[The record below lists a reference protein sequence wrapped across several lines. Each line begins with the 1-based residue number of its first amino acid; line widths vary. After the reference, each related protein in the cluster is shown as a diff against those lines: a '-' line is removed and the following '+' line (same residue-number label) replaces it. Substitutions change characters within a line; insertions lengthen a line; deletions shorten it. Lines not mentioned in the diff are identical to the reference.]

1 MPTISLKTSNLLSN
15 MDTRRVFEAVVQP
28 RTISFRDLRRNL
40 PTQNLTQS
48 IQLLKDADLIAEKP
62 AIIDDFNT
70 LYVTATGLNVAQ
82 ALRSTGLKL

>member
-62 AIIDDFNT
+62 AIIGDFNT
-70 LYVTATGLNVAQ
+70 FYVTATGLNVAQ
-82 ALRSTGLKL
+82 ALRSSGVKL

>member
-1 MPTISLKTSNLLSN
+1 MPTISLKKSNLLSN

-40 PTQNLTQS
+40 PNQNLTQS
-48 IQLLKDADLIAEKP
+48 IQLLKDADLIAEKS

-70 LYVTATGLNVAQ
+70 LYVTATGLNAAL
-82 ALRSTGLKL
+82 ALRSSGLKF